1 MSTTELLSEISGL
14 EDDVESLRIINY
26 SLKSAIQEFEKF
38 LISYNVISAVE
49 NKEFDK
55 LQELIRDCLSDEDGD
70 ETDEFDN
77 DDPYAQT
84 DEEVQ
89 TEHWQTDRGEPHT
102 GRYEGHGV
110 GQ

>member
-49 NKEFDK
+49 NREFDK
-55 LQELIRDCLSDEDGD
+55 LQELIRDCLA
-70 ETDEFDN
+70 
-77 DDPYAQT
+77 DPIPQS
-84 DEEVQ
+84 
-89 TEHWQTDRGEPHT
+89 RGIK
-102 GRYEGHGV
+102 
-110 GQ
+110 